1 MKDNFS
7 EVEQRVK
14 RYWFSDGIGELAGGG
29 FFLLLG
35 AYFGIPQ
42 FLSENNLLS
51 VMLQSSLVLVMIGGV
66 FLVRWLVTALKTRL
80 TYPRTGYV
88 EYRVD
93 RQHAVRTRTLAMAFA
108 MVMAFLMVWFARSI
122 QIVDST
128 VLVTGL
134 VVGAVFVIL
143 RGKSFGIQR
152 FYVLGAISAI
162 LGVALSFSGWQ
173 NGYSLAAF
181 YGVMGLVVMSSGGMV
196 LLRYLK
202 ENPLP
207 LEGANER

>member
-1 MKDNFS
+1 MSDNFLD
-7 EVEQRVK
+7 VEQRVK

-29 FFLLLG
+29 LFLLLG

-42 FLSENNLLS
+42 FLGENDLLS
-51 VMLQSSLVLVMIGGV
+51 VILQSSLVLVLIGGV
-66 FLVRWLVTALKTRL
+66 FGVRWLVTLLKIRL

-93 RQHAVRTRTLAMAFA
+93 RKNALRIRTLAMAFA
-108 MVMAFLMVWFARSI
+108 MVMAFLMVLLARSI

-128 VLVTGL
+128 VLVTGI
-134 VVGAVFVIL
+134 VVGVVFILL
-143 RGKSFGIQR
+143 RGKSFGVQR
-152 FYVLGAISAI
+152 FYLLGAISVVI
-162 LGVALSFSGWQ
+162 GTALSFSDLP

-181 YGVMGLVVMSSGGMV
+181 YGLMGLVVTISGGLV
-196 LLRYLK
+196 LRRYLK

-207 LEGANER
+207 AEGDDE

>member
-29 FFLLLG
+29 MFLLLG
-35 AYFGIPQ
+35 AYFGLPQ
-42 FLSENNLLS
+42 FLGGNNLLS
-51 VMLQSSLVLVMIGGV
+51 VILQSSLVLVLIGGI
-66 FLVRWLVTALKTRL
+66 FIVRWLVTVLKTRL

-93 RQHAVRTRTLAMAFA
+93 RNNALRRRMLTMAVA
-108 MVMAFLMVWFARSI
+108 MVIAFLMVLLAGSI
-122 QIVDST
+122 QVVDST
-128 VLVTGL
+128 VLVTGV
-134 VVGAVFVIL
+134 VVGVVFVIL
-143 RGKSFGIQR
+143 RGKSYGVQR
-152 FYVLGAISAI
+152 FYFLGAISAVI
-162 LGVALSFSGWQ
+162 GTALSFSGLP

-181 YGVMGLVVMSSGGMV
+181 YGLMGLGVMISGGWV
-196 LLRYLK
+196 LFRYLK

-207 LEGANER
+207 TESDNE

>member
-14 RYWFSDGIGELAGGG
+14 RYWFADGIGELAGGG
-29 FFLLLG
+29 LFLLLG

-42 FLSENNLLS
+42 ILGENNLLS
-51 VMLQSSLVLVMIGGV
+51 VLLQSSLVLVMIGGV

-93 RQHAVRTRTLAMAFA
+93 KQHAVRTRTFAMAFA
-108 MVMAFLMVWFARSI
+108 MLMAFLMVWLARSVQVI
-122 QIVDST
+122 DST
-128 VLVTGL
+128 VLVTGV

-152 FYVLGAISAI
+152 FYVLGGISAVI
-162 LGVALSFSGWQ
+162 GVVLAFSGLP
-173 NGYSLAAF
+173 NSYSLAVF
-181 YGVMGLVVMSSGGMV
+181 YGLMGLVVMLSGGVV

-207 LEGANER
+207 VEESND

>member
-1 MKDNFS
+1 MKDKFS

-29 FFLLLG
+29 MFLLLA

-42 FLSENNLLS
+42 FLGENNFLS
-51 VMLQSSLVLVMIGGV
+51 VVLQSSLVLVMIAGFFG
-66 FLVRWLVTALKTRL
+66 VRWLVTMLKTRL

-93 RQHAVRTRTLAMAFA
+93 KKHAIRVRTFAMAFA
-108 MVMAFLMVWFARSI
+108 MVMAFLMVQLARSI

-128 VLVTGL
+128 VLVTGV
-134 VVGAVFVIL
+134 VVGAVFVLL
-143 RGKSFGIQR
+143 RGKSYGVQR
-152 FYVLGAISAI
+152 FYLLGAVSAI
-162 LGVALSFSGWQ
+162 LGVALSLGKLP
-173 NGYSLAAF
+173 NAYALAAF
-181 YGVMGLVVMSSGGMV
+181 YGLMGLAVMVSGGVV
-196 LLRYLK
+196 LFRYLR

-207 LEGANER
+207 TEGGDD

>member
-1 MKDNFS
+1 MSDNFLD
-7 EVEQRVK
+7 VEQRVK

-29 FFLLLG
+29 MFLLLG

-42 FLSENNLLS
+42 FLGDNNLLS
-51 VMLQSSLVLVMIGGV
+51 GILQSSLVLVLIGGI
-66 FLVRWLVTALKTRL
+66 FGVRWLVTLLKIRL

-93 RQHAVRTRTLAMAFA
+93 RKNALRIRTLAMAFA
-108 MVMAFLMVWFARSI
+108 MVMAFLMVLLARSI

-128 VLVTGL
+128 VLVTGI
-134 VVGAVFVIL
+134 VVGVVFILL
-143 RGKSFGIQR
+143 RGKSFGVQR
-152 FYVLGAISAI
+152 FYILGAISVVI
-162 LGVALSFSGWQ
+162 GTVLSFSDLP

-181 YGVMGLVVMSSGGMV
+181 YGLMGLVVMISGGWV
-196 LLRYLK
+196 LFRYLK

-207 LEGANER
+207 AEGDDE

>member
-29 FFLLLG
+29 MFLLLG
-35 AYFGIPQ
+35 MYFGIPQ
-42 FLSENNLLS
+42 YLGENNLLS
-51 VMLQSSLVLVMIGGV
+51 VILQSSLVLVMIGGI

-93 RQHAVRTRTLAMAFA
+93 KGNALRRRTFVMAVA
-108 MVMAFLMVWFARSI
+108 MVAAFLMVLLARWI
-122 QIVDST
+122 QIIDST
-128 VLVTGL
+128 VLITGIA
-134 VVGAVFVIL
+134 VGGVFILL
-143 RGKSFGIQR
+143 RGKSSGIQR
-152 FYVLGAISAI
+152 FYFFGGISVI
-162 LGVALSFSGWQ
+162 LGIALSLSSLP

-181 YGVMGLVVMSSGGMV
+181 YGLMGLVVMVAGGVV
-196 LLRYLK
+196 LFRYLK

-207 LEGANER
+207 AEGANE

>member
-1 MKDNFS
+1 MSDNFLD
-7 EVEQRVK
+7 VEQRVK

-29 FFLLLG
+29 MFLLLG

-42 FLSENNLLS
+42 FLGDNNLLS
-51 VMLQSSLVLVMIGGV
+51 GILQSSLVLVLIGGI
-66 FLVRWLVTALKTRL
+66 FGVRWLVTLLKTRL

-93 RQHAVRTRTLAMAFA
+93 RKNALRIRTLAMAFA
-108 MVMAFLMVWFARSI
+108 MVMAFLMVLLARSI

-128 VLVTGL
+128 VLVTGI
-134 VVGAVFVIL
+134 VVGVVFILL
-143 RGKSFGIQR
+143 RGKSFGVQR
-152 FYVLGAISAI
+152 FYILGAISVVI
-162 LGVALSFSGWQ
+162 GTMLSFSDLP

-181 YGVMGLVVMSSGGMV
+181 YGLMGLVVMISGGWV
-196 LLRYLK
+196 LFRYLK

-207 LEGANER
+207 AEGDDE

>member
-1 MKDNFS
+1 MNDNFS

-29 FFLLLG
+29 MFLLLS

-42 FLSENNLLS
+42 YLGEDSPVS
-51 VMLQSSLVLVMIGGV
+51 VILQSSLILIMIGGV
-66 FLVRWLVTALKTRL
+66 FLIRWLVTALKTRL

-93 RQHAVRTRTLAMAFA
+93 KKHALRTRTFTMAIA
-108 MVMAFLMVWFARSI
+108 MVIAFSMVLLARSI
-122 QIVDST
+122 QVIDST

-134 VVGAVFVIL
+134 VVGVVFILL
-143 RGKSFGIQR
+143 RGKSYGVQR
-152 FYVLGAISAI
+152 FYVHGALSVIV
-162 LGVALSFSGWQ
+162 GVALSFSNLP

-181 YGVMGLVVMSSGGMV
+181 YGVMGLVVMVSGGWV
-196 LLRYLK
+196 LFRYLK
-202 ENPLP
+202 ENPLQA
-207 LEGANER
+207 EEAYE

>member
-29 FFLLLG
+29 IFLLLSV
-35 AYFGIPQ
+35 YFGIPQ
-42 FLSENNLLS
+42 FLGENNLWS
-51 VMLQSSLVLVMIGGV
+51 AIFQSSLVLVLIGGI

-93 RQHAVRTRTLAMAFA
+93 RKNAVRTRTLAMAFA
-108 MVMAFLMVWFARSI
+108 MVMAFLMVLLARSI
-122 QIVDST
+122 QVVDST
-128 VLVTGL
+128 VLFTGL
-134 VVGAVFVIL
+134 VVGAVFILL
-143 RGKSFGIQR
+143 RGKSYGVQR
-152 FYVLGAISAI
+152 FYLLGAVSAV
-162 LGVALSFSGWQ
+162 LGVALSFSGLP
-173 NGYSLAAF
+173 NGYNLAAF
-181 YGVMGLVVMSSGGMV
+181 YGLMGLAAMVSGGLV
-196 LLRYLK
+196 LFRYLK

-207 LEGANER
+207 GEGGND

>member
-29 FFLLLG
+29 MFLLLS

-42 FLSENNLLS
+42 YLGDDSLLS
-51 VMLQSSLVLVMIGGV
+51 VILQSSLVLIMLGGV
-66 FLVRWLVTALKTRL
+66 FIVRWLVTALKTRL

-93 RQHAVRTRTLAMAFA
+93 KNNALRTRTFVMAIA
-108 MVMAFLMVWFARSI
+108 MVMAFLMVQMARSI
-122 QIVDST
+122 QVIDST

-134 VVGAVFVIL
+134 VVGAVFVLL
-143 RGKSFGIQR
+143 RGKSYGVQR
-152 FYVLGAISAI
+152 FYILGALSVM
-162 LGVALSFSGWQ
+162 LGVALSFSKLP
-173 NGYSLAAF
+173 NGYNLAAF
-181 YGVMGLVVMSSGGMV
+181 YGLMGFVVIASGGWV
-196 LLRYLK
+196 LFRYLK
-202 ENPLP
+202 ENPLQP
-207 LEGANER
+207 EEAYE

>member
-152 FYVLGAISAI
+152 FYILGAISAI

-173 NGYSLAAF
+173 SGYSLAAF
-181 YGVMGLVVMSSGGMV
+181 YGVMGLVVMISGGMV

-207 LEGANER
+207 LEEANER